1 MSSPRVLHP
10 SIRERREPRV
20 SAAALASYLIG
31 QPDRQE
37 SILHDARFAQQNIV
51 AANQD
56 ALKALRAYNV
66 DPRRDN
72 SALERVK
79 AALISRAGQRDLRPK
94 ARDEALRC
102 KEAIELFQRSENA
115 LGLRGMALKSAPD
128 FKPLII
134 EGVTVS
140 VRPDFLRGG
149 PGNKI
154 GAGIIRVAKSPNPE
168 DCKRE
173 TTRSR
178 KGDERREMARY
189 MIVLMHLLLDEQGR
203 EYGVPTRDLSF
214 VADVRLG
221 ETIGCP
227 LDFAAR
233 VRAIRAVCRQI
244 DQLWD
249 GIRPRPS
256 LFKKKDQ

>member
-1 MSSPRVLHP
+1 MSSPRALHP

-20 SAAALASYLIG
+20 SATALAAYLIG

-37 SILHDARFAQQNIV
+37 SILHDARFPQQTIV

-66 DPRRDN
+66 DPHRDN
-72 SALERVK
+72 TALERVK
-79 AALISRAGQRDLRPK
+79 VALTGRAGQRDLRPK

-102 KEAIELFQRSENA
+102 KEAIEIFQRSENA
-115 LGLRGMALKSAPD
+115 LGLRGMALKSARD
-128 FKPLII
+128 FEPMDI

-140 VRPDFLRGG
+140 VRPDFIRDGAGG
-149 PGNKI
+149 KI
-154 GAGIIRVAKSPNPE
+154 GAGIIRVAKAPNPE

-173 TTRSR
+173 ATRVR

-189 MIVLMHLLLDEQGR
+189 MTVLMHMLLEEQGQQ
-203 EYGVPTRDLSF
+203 YGAPSRNLSF
-214 VADVRLG
+214 VSDVRLG
-221 ETIGCP
+221 ETITCP
-227 LDFAAR
+227 SDYMAR

-249 GIRPRPS
+249 GIKARPS
-256 LFKKKDQ
+256 LFKKKPE